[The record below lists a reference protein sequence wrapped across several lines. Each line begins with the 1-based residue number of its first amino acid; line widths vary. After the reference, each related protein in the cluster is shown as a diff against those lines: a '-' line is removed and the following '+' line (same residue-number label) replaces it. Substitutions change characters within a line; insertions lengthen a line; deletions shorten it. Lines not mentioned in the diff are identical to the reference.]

1 MKNLEKKLLVIC
13 GNDKKVFE
21 KVKIEVF
28 HLLKNPELYENGE
41 IKFNYT
47 EKDINPRKK
56 KDLEI
61 LDLEI
66 FTNVYLFLKE
76 IGYKSVRIENME
88 DYYIQYFKKF

>member
-1 MKNLEKKLLVIC
+1 MKDLEKKLLEIC
-13 GNDKKVFE
+13 DDDLEIFE

-28 HLLKNPELYENGE
+28 GLIQNPELYENGE

-66 FTNVYLFLKE
+66 YTYVYLFLKE

-88 DYYIQYFKKF
+88 DYYIQYFTK